1 MKKMIPILGA
11 ILLAATTSVSFAVPV
26 TFSDT
31 KNYWPG
37 WGNGTADNST
47 DVIGT
52 PNITGGVADFV
63 NGILKSVHI
72 NYTNNTSEPSLTA
85 GDLFIDV
92 GSNSYWDY
100 VVTSAGSIY
109 SFGANAFSLS
119 NGAGYMMSSAPAG
132 YGYREEHPVSY
143 KINSGLG
150 TLSSSSASVTNPGFA
165 HALGDTSSTVKI
177 FQFDGLNLNVGHGS
191 LLTLA
196 WGPSCANDV
205 LYEQI
210 NTPVPEPASLA
221 LLGAGL
227 VGLGKLRKKARK

>member
-72 NYTNNTSEPSLTA
+72 K
-85 GDLFIDV
+85 
-92 GSNSYWDY
+92 
-100 VVTSAGSIY
+100 
-109 SFGANAFSLS
+109 SLS
-119 NGAGYMMSSAPAG
+119 
-132 YGYREEHPVSY
+132 E
-143 KINSGLG
+143 
-150 TLSSSSASVTNPGFA
+150 
-165 HALGDTSSTVKI
+165 
-177 FQFDGLNLNVGHGS
+177 
-191 LLTLA
+191 
-196 WGPSCANDV
+196 
-205 LYEQI
+205 
-210 NTPVPEPASLA
+210 
-221 LLGAGL
+221 
-227 VGLGKLRKKARK
+227 